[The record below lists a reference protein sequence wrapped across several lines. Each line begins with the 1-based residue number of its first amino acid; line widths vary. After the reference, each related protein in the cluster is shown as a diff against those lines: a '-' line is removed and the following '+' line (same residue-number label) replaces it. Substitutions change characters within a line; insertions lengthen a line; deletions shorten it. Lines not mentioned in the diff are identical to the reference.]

1 MTEIE
6 LYYDGNTAV
15 SHFDAEGIV
24 PTAATVT
31 LTKADGTVVSSPT
44 VTLPTL
50 STTIAAGTTATSLVL
65 ASVAGILRGDH
76 LKVTT
81 AGIDYVVEAANVN
94 GTTKTVTLI
103 TALPAVPSVAD
114 VVKSLKMVATIA
126 APGASLIGGNLRI
139 TWDYSTATQ
148 DRHVGYPASVV
159 RWPFTPPCNAADV
172 AAVVAELGGGVRSE
186 AWCQDVADRVVDR
199 IKGKLAQTGR
209 RPWLYLSSS
218 VFTDAARQGIR
229 YELAQRNIALG
240 GQIYEAQRELRF
252 AAEDTLA
259 TVITSLAGYDKNA
272 DGVIDAD
279 EARPMHFTVQVVR

>member
-1 MTEIE
+1 M
-6 LYYDGNTAV
+6 
-15 SHFDAEGIV
+15 
-24 PTAATVT
+24 
-31 LTKADGTVVSSPT
+31 
-44 VTLPTL
+44 
-50 STTIAAGTTATSLVL
+50 L

-103 TALPAVPSVAD
+103 TALPVVPALADAV
-114 VVKSLKMVATIA
+114 KFLKMVATIA
-126 APGASLIGGNLRI
+126 APGSTLIGGNLRL

-159 RWPFTPPCNAADV
+159 RWPFVAPCGAADV
-172 AAVVAELGGGVRSE
+172 AAVVAELGGGIRPE
-186 AWCQDVADRVVDR
+186 AWCQDVADRVTDR
-199 IKGKLAQTGR
+199 IKGKIAQTGR

-218 VFTDAARQGIR
+218 VFADAARQGIR
-229 YELAQRNIALG
+229 YELAQRGIAHG
-240 GQIYEAQRELRF
+240 GLIYEAQRELRF

-272 DGVIDAD
+272 DGTIDGD
-279 EARPMHFTVQVVR
+279 EARPMHFTCQVVR